1 MPAVNPETLR
11 LLNAI
16 NGWLGDVFGGGARL
30 SDLLH
35 KAGLNETEIE
45 QIKADYLA
53 IYIQSVL
60 KLIAETTDKH
70 DGERRN
76 AVMMRYYGLMNG
88 ERESLQAIGE
98 SLQLS
103 RERMRQLLKKRL
115 QLYRHP
121 KRKEK
126 FLAELA
132 TLARRLLNN

>member
-1 MPAVNPETLR
+1 MPAVYPETLR
-11 LLNAI
+11 LLN
-16 NGWLGDVFGGGARL
+16 
-30 SDLLH
+30 
-35 KAGLNETEIE
+35 KAGLSETEIE

-53 IYIQSVL
+53 IYTQSVL
-60 KLIAETTDKH
+60 NLIAETTDKH

-76 AVMMRYYGLMNG
+76 AVMMRYYGLVNG

-98 SLQLS
+98 SLQLG
-103 RERMRQLLKKRL
+103 RERMRQFVKKRL

-132 TLARRLLNN
+132 TLARQLLNN

>member
-1 MPAVNPETLR
+1 VSEETLK

-16 NGWLGDVFGGGARL
+16 NGWLDDIFGDGVRL
-30 SDLLH
+30 SDLLR
-35 KAGLNETEIE
+35 KAGLDEAEIE
-45 QIKADYLA
+45 QIKADYLT
-53 IYIQSVL
+53 IYVQSVL
-60 KLIAETTDKH
+60 NLIAETTDKH

-88 ERESLQAIGE
+88 ERESLRAIGE

-126 FLAELA
+126 FLVELA

>member
-1 MPAVNPETLR
+1 MSEETLK

-16 NGWLGDVFGGGARL
+16 NGWLDDIFGDGVRL
-30 SDLLH
+30 SDLLR
-35 KAGLNETEIE
+35 KAGLNEAEIE
-45 QIKADYLA
+45 QIKADYLT
-53 IYIQSVL
+53 IYVQSVL
-60 KLIAETTDKH
+60 NLIAETTDKH

-88 ERESLQAIGE
+88 ERESLRAIGE

-126 FLAELA
+126 FLVELA

>member
-16 NGWLGDVFGGGARL
+16 NGWLSDVFGDGARL
-30 SDLLH
+30 SDLLY
-35 KAGLNETEIE
+35 KAGLSETEIE
-45 QIKADYLA
+45 QIKTDYLT

-60 KLIAETTDKH
+60 NLIAATTDKH

-126 FLAELA
+126 FLAELGK
-132 TLARRLLNN
+132 LAREMLNR